1 MNNENMRAIEAAKL
15 RRLPEA
21 KCFPVLIP
29 SVADFAHAYANANAN
44 ANLVCGCRY
53 LFCNSSH

>member
-29 SVADFAHAYANANAN
+29 SVADFAHAYAN
-44 ANLVCGCRY
+44 LVCGCRY